1 MAPAISWILLVPLG
15 LGLSALDR
23 APEVS
28 EKMFG
33 HFTLLYNCKPAVT
46 GKVFEVPRTVMFY
59 WSLIACGGVITV
71 EENPTVLFPGV

>member
-15 LGLSALDR
+15 LGLSAVDR

-28 EKMFG
+28 ENMFG

-46 GKVFEVPRTVMFY
+46 VWVSEVPRTVVFY
-59 WSLIACGGVITV
+59 VGL
-71 EENPTVLFPGV
+71 